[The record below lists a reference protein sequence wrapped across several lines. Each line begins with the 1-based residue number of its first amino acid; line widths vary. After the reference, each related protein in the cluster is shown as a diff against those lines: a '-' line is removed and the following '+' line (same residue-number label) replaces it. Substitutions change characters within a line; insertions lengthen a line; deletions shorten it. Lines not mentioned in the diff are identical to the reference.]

1 MDKENSVTE
10 SESMYKQVSLKDAVA
25 NMQTRD
31 DLSGLDE
38 PWLAQVRLQMA
49 GRLAIGLLILFG
61 ITIACSGTII
71 ALLIITP
78 LISDKVTGDST
89 AGITQIMEFATML
102 LPYIATPL
110 GVALGYFCREAEV
123 A

>member
-10 SESMYKQVSLKDAVA
+10 SESMYKQVSLKEAVA

-38 PWLAQVRLQMA
+38 PWLAQARLQMA

-71 ALLIITP
+71 ALLVITP
-78 LISDKVTGDST
+78 LISDRVTGNST
-89 AGITQIMEFATML
+89 AGITQTMEFATML

-110 GVALGYFCREAEV
+110 GVALGYFFRENEV
-123 A
+123 E